1 MKIKDLVA
9 EWIWEKGKSLWGLNL
24 NKYVLVEGSFLSLRF
39 YTFQMGISP
48 YLLELLRLLNIIM
61 IVK

>member
-39 YTFQMGISP
+39 YTFQMGISS
-48 YLLELLRLLNIIM
+48 YLLELLR
-61 IVK
+61 